1 MMKAYPLAD
10 EPGIPS
16 VEWFKDEAVKSAKW
30 ALLNNFIPRLLT
42 LVLTTLL
49 ARLLT
54 PEDYGL
60 VGIGILVVSLV
71 STIQQTGFSQALIQ
85 RQDRQE
91 EAASVALW
99 LNLSLSVVLYVM
111 VWVSAPALATFYE
124 DPRLVALL
132 RVLGLQIVISS
143 MSTIQSSLMLRQ
155 FRFRRLFYIQTAST
169 LAPFLVSIP
178 LVLAGLSYWALI
190 YGSIAG
196 SFVGVTLFWWFVR
209 WRPRVVFDL
218 QIARQLSG
226 FGGFVLLESV
236 LAWMLVSLDNGIVG
250 KVLGTK
256 ALGLYAL
263 GFNLA
268 VMVISIPISA
278 ITGLTLPLFSRM
290 QKDPA
295 ALRRAYLAGTRLV
308 ATYCIPAGVGLA
320 LISDPLARLLFG
332 ENWTGLGPILS
343 ILALYAGF
351 GHLWVLSGDA
361 FKALG
366 RPDILPRI
374 YIPVLVI
381 MIPAYV
387 ISAHYG
393 LMAFILVRSCVVLVG
408 AIPHTWYAVRI
419 MSLPRAYLWQS
430 CHAQLIP
437 TALMAASVL
446 ALFKVFSPAPGSSLD
461 YFILFFAPMIGL
473 LVYLVALYLMDRR
486 LFLSIHSLIKTS
498 IATGAAP

>member
-1 MMKAYPLAD
+1 MMPRSETSEGTVASTSD
-10 EPGIPS
+10 E
-16 VEWFKDEAVKSAKW
+16 VKQQAIRSAKW
-30 ALLNNFIPRLLT
+30 ALLNNFIPKLLT
-42 LVLTTLL
+42 LSLTTVL

-54 PEDYGL
+54 PEDFGL
-60 VGIGILVVSLV
+60 VGIGTLVVSLV
-71 STIQQTGFSQALIQ
+71 SMSQQTGFSQALIQ
-85 RQDRQE
+85 RQARQE

-99 LNLSLSVVLYVM
+99 LNLSLSLILYAIL
-111 VWVSAPALATFYE
+111 WVSAPVLATFYE
-124 DPRLVALL
+124 EPRLSSVL

-143 MSTIQSSLMLRQ
+143 VSTIQSSLMLRQ
-155 FRFRRLFYIQTAST
+155 FRYQRLFYIQTAST

-178 LVLAGLSYWALI
+178 LVFAGLGYWALI
-190 YGSIAG
+190 YGSMTS
-196 SFVGVTLFWWFVR
+196 SFVSVILFWWFER
-209 WRPRVVFDL
+209 WQPRAIFDL

-226 FGGFVLLESV
+226 FSGFVLLESI
-236 LAWMLVSLDNGIVG
+236 LAWMLVYLDNGIVG

-290 QKDPA
+290 QVDPA
-295 ALRRAYLAGTRLV
+295 ALRKAYLAGTRLV

-320 LISDPLARLLFG
+320 LISDPAARLLFG
-332 ENWTGLGPILS
+332 ENWAGLGTILS
-343 ILALYAGF
+343 ILSLYAGF
-351 GHLWVLSGDA
+351 GHLWVLNGDA

-366 RPDILPRI
+366 RPDIMPRI
-374 YIPVLVI
+374 YIPVLLI

-393 LMAFILVRSCVVLVG
+393 LIAFTIVRSFVVLVG
-408 AIPHTWYAVRI
+408 AVPHTWWAVRV
-419 MSLPRAYLWQS
+419 MSLPRSYLWQS
-430 CHAQLIP
+430 CHAQIIP

-446 ALFKVFSPAPGSSLD
+446 ALFKVFSPAPGSYLD